1 MAVFR
6 VEKTRD
12 YTVMANHHL
21 RNTELSLKA
30 KGLLSLMLSLPEE
43 WDYTTKGLARICKD
57 GVDSICAGVRE
68 LEEHGYVVRERIRNP
83 NGQLGAIE
91 YTILEQPRTSEPKRE
106 NPVQANPA
114 LDYPVLGKPEQE
126 NPAQLNTYRTN
137 KDESNTLS
145 ANPYS
150 IKSYPINP
158 IADQMGMDGMDV
170 YREIIKGNIEY
181 DIMKNNFPYDHERLD
196 EIVELMAE
204 TLASRKSTF
213 CIAGDT
219 YPASTVKFKLLR
231 INSLHIQYVFECL
244 DKNTT
249 HIDISTVLGNLD
261 TTLAAME
268 LGPLFGL
275 WFQSLFV
282 GLTMSAL
289 TVCIFVVIY
298 GRMIEIYLVTSI
310 APIPMATMVNREWG
324 NMGQNYLRSLLALA
338 FQAFLIIVC
347 VGIYAVL
354 VKNITTG
361 TDIMN
366 AIWTCM
372 GYTVLLCFTLFKT
385 GSLAKSIFNAH

>member
-6 VEKTRD
+6 IEKTRD

-43 WDYTTKGLARICKD
+43 WDYTTKGLSRICKD

-68 LEEHGYVVRERIRNP
+68 LEEQGYVVRERIRNP

-106 NPVQANPA
+106 KPERENPVQAN
-114 LDYPVLGKPEQE
+114 PVLGKPEQE

-137 KDESNTLS
+137 KEESNTLS
-145 ANPYS
+145 ANPYP
-150 IKSYPINP
+150 INSYPINP
-158 IADQMGMDGMDV
+158 VTNQVGTDGMDV

-181 DIMKNNFPYDHERLD
+181 DIMKDNFPYDHDRLD

-204 TLASRKSTF
+204 TLASKKATF

-249 HIDISTVLGNLD
+249 EVRNIKK
-261 TTLAAME
+261 
-268 LGPLFGL
+268 
-275 WFQSLFV
+275 
-282 GLTMSAL
+282 
-289 TVCIFVVIY
+289 Y
-298 GRMIEIYLVTSI
+298 
-310 APIPMATMVNREWG
+310 
-324 NMGQNYLRSLLALA
+324 LLA
-338 FQAFLIIVC
+338 
-347 VGIYAVL
+347 
-354 VKNITTG
+354 
-361 TDIMN
+361 
-366 AIWTCM
+366 
-372 GYTVLLCFTLFKT
+372 TLFNAPST
-385 GSLAKSIFNAH
+385 MGSYYKAQVNHDMYGD

>member
-91 YTILEQPRTSEPKRE
+91 YTILEQPRISEPKREKPERE
-106 NPVQANPA
+106 NPVQANPV
-114 LDYPVLGKPEQE
+114 LDDPVLGQPEQE

-145 ANPYS
+145 ANPYP

-170 YREIIKGNIEY
+170 YREIIKENIEY
-181 DIMKNNFPYDHERLD
+181 DIMKDNFPHDHERLD

-204 TLASRKSTF
+204 ALASKKATF

-244 DKNTT
+244 NKNTT
-249 HIDISTVLGNLD
+249 EVRNIKK
-261 TTLAAME
+261 
-268 LGPLFGL
+268 
-275 WFQSLFV
+275 
-282 GLTMSAL
+282 
-289 TVCIFVVIY
+289 Y
-298 GRMIEIYLVTSI
+298 
-310 APIPMATMVNREWG
+310 
-324 NMGQNYLRSLLALA
+324 LLA
-338 FQAFLIIVC
+338 
-347 VGIYAVL
+347 
-354 VKNITTG
+354 
-361 TDIMN
+361 
-366 AIWTCM
+366 
-372 GYTVLLCFTLFKT
+372 TLFNAPST
-385 GSLAKSIFNAH
+385 MGSYYKAQVNHDMYGD

>member
-6 VEKTRD
+6 IEKTRD

-91 YTILEQPRTSEPKRE
+91 YTILEQPRTSEPTRKKPERE
-106 NPVQANPA
+106 NPVQANPV
-114 LDYPVLGKPEQE
+114 LDDPVLGKPEQE

-137 KDESNTLS
+137 KDKSNTFS
-145 ANPYS
+145 INP
-150 IKSYPINP
+150 YPINSYLINP
-158 IADQMGMDGMDV
+158 ITDQMGLDGMDV
-170 YREIIKGNIEY
+170 YREIVKGNIEY
-181 DIMKNNFPYDHERLD
+181 DIIKDNFPYDHERLD

-204 TLASRKSTF
+204 TLASKKATF

-219 YPASTVKFKLLR
+219 YSASTVKFKLLR

-249 HIDISTVLGNLD
+249 EVRNIKK
-261 TTLAAME
+261 
-268 LGPLFGL
+268 
-275 WFQSLFV
+275 
-282 GLTMSAL
+282 
-289 TVCIFVVIY
+289 Y
-298 GRMIEIYLVTSI
+298 
-310 APIPMATMVNREWG
+310 
-324 NMGQNYLRSLLALA
+324 LLA
-338 FQAFLIIVC
+338 
-347 VGIYAVL
+347 
-354 VKNITTG
+354 
-361 TDIMN
+361 
-366 AIWTCM
+366 
-372 GYTVLLCFTLFKT
+372 TLFNAPST
-385 GSLAKSIFNAH
+385 MGSYYKAQVNHDMYGD

>member
-6 VEKTRD
+6 IEKTRD

-91 YTILEQPRTSEPKRE
+91 YTILEQPRAFKPKQEKPERE
-106 NPVQANPA
+106 KPVQANPV
-114 LDYPVLGKPEQE
+114 LGYPVLGKPEQE
-126 NPAQLNTYRTN
+126 TPAQLNTYRTN

-145 ANPYS
+145 ANPYP

-158 IADQMGMDGMDV
+158 ITDQMGTDGMDV

-181 DIMKNNFPYDHERLD
+181 DIMKDNFPYDRERLD
-196 EIVELMAE
+196 EIVELMTE
-204 TLASRKSTF
+204 TLASKKATF

-249 HIDISTVLGNLD
+249 EVRNIKK
-261 TTLAAME
+261 
-268 LGPLFGL
+268 
-275 WFQSLFV
+275 
-282 GLTMSAL
+282 
-289 TVCIFVVIY
+289 Y
-298 GRMIEIYLVTSI
+298 
-310 APIPMATMVNREWG
+310 
-324 NMGQNYLRSLLALA
+324 LLA
-338 FQAFLIIVC
+338 
-347 VGIYAVL
+347 
-354 VKNITTG
+354 
-361 TDIMN
+361 
-366 AIWTCM
+366 
-372 GYTVLLCFTLFKT
+372 TLFNAPST
-385 GSLAKSIFNAH
+385 MGSYYKAQVNHDLYGFGV

>member
-91 YTILEQPRTSEPKRE
+91 YTILEQPQEPKREKPEWE
-106 NPVQANPA
+106 NPVQANPV
-114 LDYPVLGKPEQE
+114 LDDPVLGKPEQE

-145 ANPYS
+145 ANPYP
-150 IKSYPINP
+150 INSYPINP
-158 IADQMGMDGMDV
+158 VTDQMGTDGMDV
-170 YREIIKGNIEY
+170 YREIVKGNIEY
-181 DIMKNNFPYDHERLD
+181 DIMKDNFPYDHERLD

-204 TLASRKSTF
+204 TLASKKATF

-244 DKNTT
+244 NKNTT
-249 HIDISTVLGNLD
+249 EVRNIKKYLLATLFNAPSTMGSYYK
-261 TTLAAME
+261 A
-268 LGPLFGL
+268 
-275 WFQSLFV
+275 Q
-282 GLTMSAL
+282 
-289 TVCIFVVIY
+289 
-298 GRMIEIYLVTSI
+298 
-310 APIPMATMVNREWG
+310 VNRD
-324 NMGQNYLRSLLALA
+324 M
-338 FQAFLIIVC
+338 
-347 VGIYAVL
+347 YA
-354 VKNITTG
+354 
-361 TDIMN
+361 
-366 AIWTCM
+366 
-372 GYTVLLCFTLFKT
+372 Y
-385 GSLAKSIFNAH
+385 

>member
-68 LEEHGYVVRERIRNP
+68 LEDHGYVVRERIRNS

-91 YTILEQPRTSEPKRE
+91 YTILEQPQEPKREKPERE
-106 NPVQANPA
+106 NPVQANPV
-114 LDYPVLGKPEQE
+114 LDDPVLGKPERE

-145 ANPYS
+145 ANPYP

-158 IADQMGMDGMDV
+158 LTDQIGTDGMDV
-170 YREIIKGNIEY
+170 YREIIKENIEY
-181 DIMKNNFPYDHERLD
+181 DIMMDNFPNDHERLN

-204 TLASRKSTF
+204 TLASKKATF

-219 YPASTVKFKLLR
+219 YLASTVKFKLLR

-249 HIDISTVLGNLD
+249 EVRNIKK
-261 TTLAAME
+261 
-268 LGPLFGL
+268 
-275 WFQSLFV
+275 
-282 GLTMSAL
+282 
-289 TVCIFVVIY
+289 Y
-298 GRMIEIYLVTSI
+298 
-310 APIPMATMVNREWG
+310 
-324 NMGQNYLRSLLALA
+324 LLA
-338 FQAFLIIVC
+338 
-347 VGIYAVL
+347 
-354 VKNITTG
+354 
-361 TDIMN
+361 
-366 AIWTCM
+366 
-372 GYTVLLCFTLFKT
+372 TLFNAPST
-385 GSLAKSIFNAH
+385 MGSYYKAQVNYDMYGD

>member
-30 KGLLSLMLSLPEE
+30 KGLLSLMLSLPEG
-43 WDYTTKGLARICKD
+43 WDYTTNGLARICKD

-68 LEEHGYVVRERIRNP
+68 LEDHGYVVRERIRNP

-106 NPVQANPA
+106 NPVQANPV
-114 LDYPVLGKPEQE
+114 LGYPVLGKPEQE
-126 NPAQLNTYRTN
+126 NPAQLNTYRKN

-145 ANPYS
+145 ANPYP

-158 IADQMGMDGMDV
+158 LTDQIGTDGMDV
-170 YREIIKGNIEY
+170 YREIIKENIEY
-181 DIMKNNFPYDHERLD
+181 DIMMDNFPNDHERLN

-204 TLASRKSTF
+204 TLASKKATF

-249 HIDISTVLGNLD
+249 EVRNIKK
-261 TTLAAME
+261 
-268 LGPLFGL
+268 
-275 WFQSLFV
+275 
-282 GLTMSAL
+282 
-289 TVCIFVVIY
+289 Y
-298 GRMIEIYLVTSI
+298 
-310 APIPMATMVNREWG
+310 
-324 NMGQNYLRSLLALA
+324 LLA
-338 FQAFLIIVC
+338 
-347 VGIYAVL
+347 
-354 VKNITTG
+354 
-361 TDIMN
+361 
-366 AIWTCM
+366 
-372 GYTVLLCFTLFKT
+372 TLFNAPST
-385 GSLAKSIFNAH
+385 MGSYYKAQVNHDMSGFRI

>member
-43 WDYTTKGLARICKD
+43 WDYTTKGLSRICKD

-68 LEEHGYVVRERIRNP
+68 LEDHGYVVRERIRNP

-145 ANPYS
+145 INPYP
-150 IKSYPINP
+150 IKSYPVNP
-158 IADQMGMDGMDV
+158 ITDQMGTDGMDV

-249 HIDISTVLGNLD
+249 EVRNIKKYL
-261 TTLAAME
+261 LA
-268 LGPLFGL
+268 
-275 WFQSLFV
+275 SLFNAPS
-282 GLTMSAL
+282 TMGSYFRTENGCSFFAHEQK
-289 TVCIFVVIY
+289 
-298 GRMIEIYLVTSI
+298 G
-310 APIPMATMVNREWG
+310 ATTHDETKRENPRG
-324 NMGQNYLRSLLALA
+324 AASR
-338 FQAFLIIVC
+338 
-347 VGIYAVL
+347 
-354 VKNITTG
+354 
-361 TDIMN
+361 D
-366 AIWTCM
+366 
-372 GYTVLLCFTLFKT
+372 
-385 GSLAKSIFNAH
+385 

>member
-6 VEKTRD
+6 IEKTRD

-43 WDYTTKGLARICKD
+43 WDYTTKGLAHICKD

-68 LEEHGYVVRERIRNP
+68 LEDHGYVVRERIRNL

-91 YTILEQPRTSEPKRE
+91 YTILEQPQEPKREKPERE
-106 NPVQANPA
+106 NPVQANPV
-114 LDYPVLGKPEQE
+114 LDDPVLGKPEQE

-145 ANPYS
+145 ANPYP
-150 IKSYPINP
+150 INSYPINP
-158 IADQMGMDGMDV
+158 ITDQMGLDGMDV
-170 YREIIKGNIEY
+170 YREIVKGNIEY
-181 DIMKNNFPYDHERLD
+181 DIMKDNFPYDHERLD

-204 TLASRKSTF
+204 TLASKKATF

-249 HIDISTVLGNLD
+249 EVRNIKK
-261 TTLAAME
+261 
-268 LGPLFGL
+268 
-275 WFQSLFV
+275 
-282 GLTMSAL
+282 
-289 TVCIFVVIY
+289 Y
-298 GRMIEIYLVTSI
+298 
-310 APIPMATMVNREWG
+310 
-324 NMGQNYLRSLLALA
+324 LLA
-338 FQAFLIIVC
+338 
-347 VGIYAVL
+347 
-354 VKNITTG
+354 
-361 TDIMN
+361 
-366 AIWTCM
+366 
-372 GYTVLLCFTLFKT
+372 TLFNAPST
-385 GSLAKSIFNAH
+385 MGSYYKAQANHDLYGSGV

>member
-6 VEKTRD
+6 IEKTRD

-68 LEEHGYVVRERIRNP
+68 LEDHGYVVRERIRNP

-106 NPVQANPA
+106 KPERGNPVQAN
-114 LDYPVLGKPEQE
+114 PVLGKPEQE

-137 KDESNTLS
+137 KEESNTLS
-145 ANPYS
+145 INPYP
-150 IKSYPINP
+150 INSYPINP
-158 IADQMGMDGMDV
+158 VTDQMGIDRMDI
-170 YREIIKGNIEY
+170 YREIIKENIEY
-181 DIMKNNFPYDHERLD
+181 DYERLD

-204 TLASRKSTF
+204 TLASKKATF

-244 DKNTT
+244 NKNTT
-249 HIDISTVLGNLD
+249 EVRNIKKYLLATLFNAPSTMGSYYK
-261 TTLAAME
+261 A
-268 LGPLFGL
+268 
-275 WFQSLFV
+275 Q
-282 GLTMSAL
+282 
-289 TVCIFVVIY
+289 
-298 GRMIEIYLVTSI
+298 
-310 APIPMATMVNREWG
+310 VNRD
-324 NMGQNYLRSLLALA
+324 M
-338 FQAFLIIVC
+338 
-347 VGIYAVL
+347 YA
-354 VKNITTG
+354 
-361 TDIMN
+361 
-366 AIWTCM
+366 
-372 GYTVLLCFTLFKT
+372 Y
-385 GSLAKSIFNAH
+385 

>member
-43 WDYTTKGLARICKD
+43 WDYTTKGLSRICKD

-91 YTILEQPRTSEPKRE
+91 YTILEQPRTLEPARE
-106 NPVQANPA
+106 NPVQANPV
-114 LDYPVLGKPEQE
+114 LDDPVLGKPEQE

-145 ANPYS
+145 INPYP
-150 IKSYPINP
+150 IKSYPVNP
-158 IADQMGMDGMDV
+158 ITDQMGMDGMDV

-181 DIMKNNFPYDHERLD
+181 DIMKDNFPYDHERLD
-196 EIVELMAE
+196 ELVELMAE
-204 TLASRKSTF
+204 TLASKKATF

-249 HIDISTVLGNLD
+249 EVRNIKK
-261 TTLAAME
+261 
-268 LGPLFGL
+268 
-275 WFQSLFV
+275 
-282 GLTMSAL
+282 
-289 TVCIFVVIY
+289 Y
-298 GRMIEIYLVTSI
+298 
-310 APIPMATMVNREWG
+310 
-324 NMGQNYLRSLLALA
+324 LLA
-338 FQAFLIIVC
+338 
-347 VGIYAVL
+347 
-354 VKNITTG
+354 
-361 TDIMN
+361 
-366 AIWTCM
+366 
-372 GYTVLLCFTLFKT
+372 TLFNAPST
-385 GSLAKSIFNAH
+385 MGSYYKAQVNHDMYGN

>member
-68 LEEHGYVVRERIRNP
+68 LEDHGYVVRERIRNP

-145 ANPYS
+145 ANPYP

-204 TLASRKSTF
+204 TLASKKATF

-249 HIDISTVLGNLD
+249 EVRNIKKYL
-261 TTLAAME
+261 LA
-268 LGPLFGL
+268 
-275 WFQSLFV
+275 SLFNAPS
-282 GLTMSAL
+282 TMGSYYKAQ
-289 TVCIFVVIY
+289 VNHDMY
-298 GRMIEIYLVTSI
+298 G
-310 APIPMATMVNREWG
+310 
-324 NMGQNYLRSLLALA
+324 
-338 FQAFLIIVC
+338 
-347 VGIYAVL
+347 
-354 VKNITTG
+354 
-361 TDIMN
+361 D
-366 AIWTCM
+366 
-372 GYTVLLCFTLFKT
+372 
-385 GSLAKSIFNAH
+385 

>member
-6 VEKTRD
+6 VKKTRD

-43 WDYTTKGLARICKD
+43 WDYTTKGLSRICKD

-91 YTILEQPRTSEPKRE
+91 YTILEQPQEPKREKPERE
-106 NPVQANPA
+106 NPVQANPV
-114 LDYPVLGKPEQE
+114 LDYPVLGKPEQV
-126 NPAQLNTYRTN
+126 NPAQLNTYRIN

-145 ANPYS
+145 ANSYP
-150 IKSYPINP
+150 INSYPINP
-158 IADQMGMDGMDV
+158 VTDQMGTDGMDV

-181 DIMKNNFPYDHERLD
+181 DIMKDNFPYDHERLD

-204 TLASRKSTF
+204 TLASKKATF

-219 YPASTVKFKLLR
+219 YPASTVKFKLLK

-249 HIDISTVLGNLD
+249 EVRNIKK
-261 TTLAAME
+261 
-268 LGPLFGL
+268 
-275 WFQSLFV
+275 
-282 GLTMSAL
+282 
-289 TVCIFVVIY
+289 Y
-298 GRMIEIYLVTSI
+298 
-310 APIPMATMVNREWG
+310 
-324 NMGQNYLRSLLALA
+324 LLA
-338 FQAFLIIVC
+338 
-347 VGIYAVL
+347 
-354 VKNITTG
+354 
-361 TDIMN
+361 
-366 AIWTCM
+366 
-372 GYTVLLCFTLFKT
+372 TLFNAPST
-385 GSLAKSIFNAH
+385 MGSYYKAQVNHDMYSSNGY